1 VSDEHE
7 RPPGGDP
14 EEGGDAVSPD
24 EDDPDAAASGR
35 EADAVLAVDGD
46 DLAGI
51 VDLFGALERERLL
64 RALDELAFKRDVAA
78 PDERIVGDAVAS
90 YHLVEHDGRLVAGP
104 AAFPTLPEG
113 AADLPHIMDA
123 EARDPDPAAVGRT
136 VEERFRSE
144 AARALADVD
153 ADERE
158 ESERDRDRERGGDA
172 GADATDERIRRLL
185 DVSYDVEA
193 WGPVDLSDVR
203 RRLDDA
209 AGTDR

>member
-1 VSDEHE
+1 MSDG
-7 RPPGGDP
+7 RPPRGDQDGE
-14 EEGGDAVSPD
+14 EEG
-24 EDDPDAAASGR
+24 DPDAAANDR
-35 EADAVLAVDGD
+35 EGDAVLAVDGD

-78 PDERIVGDAVAS
+78 PDEGVVDDAVAS
-90 YHLVEHDGRLVAGP
+90 YHLVEHGGQLVAGP

-123 EARDPDPAAVGRT
+123 DARDPDPDAVGRT

-153 ADERE
+153 ADGSDGE
-158 ESERDRDRERGGDA
+158 ESGDDA
-172 GADATDERIRRLL
+172 GADATDERIQRLL

>member
-1 VSDEHE
+1 MSDE
-7 RPPGGDP
+7 RPPRGDQDGE
-14 EEGGDAVSPD
+14 EEGA
-24 EDDPDAAASGR
+24 PDAAASDR
-35 EADAVLAVDGD
+35 EGDAGLAVDGD

-78 PDERIVGDAVAS
+78 PDEGVVDDAVAS
-90 YHLVEHDGRLVAGP
+90 YHLVEHGGRLVAGP

-123 EARDPDPAAVGRT
+123 EARDPDPDAVGRT

-153 ADERE
+153 ADGSDGD
-158 ESERDRDRERGGDA
+158 ESGADA
-172 GADATDERIRRLL
+172 GADATDERIQGLL